1 MTFLHI
7 RDQGLRK
14 TPEHALGERRSDNA
28 TADKI
33 RDALRARGV
42 QAAAQALAHQHV
54 ALHIALRVLAGP
66 ARRRAEDGAERR
78 PASRRTVRTVRVA
91 NEDAVTVP
99 A

>member
-7 RDQGLRK
+7 HDQGLRK
-14 TPEHALGERRSDNA
+14 TPERTLGERRNDQA

-33 RDALRARGV
+33 RDALRASGV
-42 QAAAQALAHQHV
+42 QAAAQALAFQHV
-54 ALHIALRVLAGP
+54 RLDIALRVLAGP
-66 ARRRAEDGAERR
+66 SRRRADDGAERR
-78 PASRRTVRTVRVA
+78 QASRRPLRTVRVA